1 LATREDMS
9 GTTMRLTKRTVRY
22 VEFLRGLLKVRTG
35 KDYSLDDVVWEA
47 LVKMYPEEIKYA
59 GGDTS
64 SDEDKSDK

>member
-1 LATREDMS
+1 MQY
-9 GTTMRLTKRTVRY
+9 TTMRVTKRTARY
-22 VEFLRGLLKVRTG
+22 VEYLKGLLRVRNG
-35 KDYSLDDVVWEA
+35 RDYLPDDVIWEA